1 VWEGGI
7 GKKVRLLG
15 RRNSPIFQEVK
26 MGEKGQT
33 ALVTGASSGI
43 GRETA
48 IRLAEKGFQVIVAAR
63 RIDRLNKL
71 ADQVQG
77 ITPKQVDLSEPE
89 NVESFCKYLS
99 DLKDPVT
106 VLINNA
112 GYSVRGAVEDVSLKD
127 IRRLFEVNLFAM
139 IRVTQACLP
148 GMRGLRSG
156 TIINLSSIVGK
167 FIFPMSGVYAASKH
181 AVEAI
186 SDALRIELRPLGIRV
201 VTIRPGVI
209 ATEFNE
215 VGIQMTGD
223 IMSRTDPDYKPVY
236 ETAGAGVGKMFAGI
250 SLPGPDLIADT
261 IIKAVFSDAPRAV
274 YSAGPMSEEFLGQR
288 FSLDDDAFDRF
299 MTDKVGLTGLKV

>member
-1 VWEGGI
+1 
-7 GKKVRLLG
+7 
-15 RRNSPIFQEVK
+15 

-48 IRLAEKGFQVIVAAR
+48 IRLAEKGFHVIAAAR

-112 GYSVRGAVEDVSLKD
+112 GYSVRGAIEDVSLKD

-186 SDALRIELRPLGIRV
+186 SDALRIDLRPLGIRV
-201 VTIRPGVI
+201 VTIRPGVV

-223 IMSRTDPDYKPVY
+223 LMSRTDPDYKPIY
-236 ETAGAGVGKMFAGI
+236 ETVGAGVGKMFASI
-250 SLPGPDLIADT
+250 SIPGPDLIADT
-261 IIKAVFSDAPRAV
+261 IIEAVLSDAPKAV
-274 YSAGPMSEEFLGQR
+274 YAAGPMSEEFLGQR

-299 MTDKVGLTGLKV
+299 MTDKVGLTGFKV